1 MTRHDV
7 VELLRSVEPALRA
20 QGVDALYLFGSYA
33 RDEAR
38 SDSDI
43 DVLVDFQAE
52 RGIGL
57 TEYMAPYHVL
67 EHTFPGMEIGYGTRD
82 GVVSHYRPYI
92 EASAVRVF

>member
-33 RDEAR
+33 RDEGR
-38 SDSDI
+38 PDSDLDI
-43 DVLVDFQAE
+43 LVDFQAE

-57 TEYMAPYHVL
+57 MEYMAPYHVL
-67 EHTFPGMEIGYGTRD
+67 EQTFPGLEIGYGTRD
-82 GVVSHYRPYI
+82 GLVSHYKPHI
-92 EASAVRVF
+92 ESSAMRVF